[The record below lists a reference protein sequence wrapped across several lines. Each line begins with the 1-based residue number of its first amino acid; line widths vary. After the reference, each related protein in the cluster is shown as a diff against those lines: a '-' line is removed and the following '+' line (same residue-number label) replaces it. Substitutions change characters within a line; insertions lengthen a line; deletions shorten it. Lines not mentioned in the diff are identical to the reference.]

1 MLNGK
6 YILVVDDVNSDIETL
21 TKVLLELGARKI
33 DVAHDGKEG
42 LKMLINR
49 LSVIGE
55 EYDLIFSD
63 INMPSMNG
71 IEFLESINSIDE
83 AKKIP
88 LFIVSS
94 EEDLPTVM
102 SAIELGAMN
111 YITKPIDID
120 KLRLKLKRSFN
131 HQS

>member
-71 IEFLESINSIDE
+71 IEFLESINSID
-83 AKKIP
+83 
-88 LFIVSS
+88 
-94 EEDLPTVM
+94 
-102 SAIELGAMN
+102 
-111 YITKPIDID
+111 
-120 KLRLKLKRSFN
+120 R
-131 HQS
+131 